1 VALAGARLPD
11 AVVGLVGELADA
23 LDDRPDLA
31 PRAQAERAAEVLV
44 QVGGVDERAGG
55 VELELALGAVA
66 DGVVKAKRLAKF
78 GPRPRWLW
86 LFSWEPWYVLTG
98 SAAIMW
104 ALARRLMGKKSAAQF
119 RVVPFRAGGNDSES
133 AAQRALALT
142 LTTIPPNFIVVGIDK
157 QRNFMLVHQVSP
169 TGTPLVTKKLGATG

>member
-1 VALAGARLPD
+1 VQDRVIK
-11 AVVGLVGELADA
+11 AVVFSSIEFLFLLGLWVLFVSQTQRAELVAGIF
-23 LDDRPDLA
+23 
-31 PRAQAERAAEVLV
+31 AA
-44 QVGGVDERAGG
+44 
-55 VELELALGAVA
+55 ALGAVA

>member
-1 VALAGARLPD
+1 VQDRVIKTVVFSSIEFLFLLGLWVLFVSQTQRAELVAGIF
-11 AVVGLVGELADA
+11 
-23 LDDRPDLA
+23 
-31 PRAQAERAAEVLV
+31 AA
-44 QVGGVDERAGG
+44 
-55 VELELALGAVA
+55 ALGAVA

>member
-1 VALAGARLPD
+1 MQDRVIK
-11 AVVGLVGELADA
+11 AVVFSSIEFLFLLGLWVLFVSQTQRAELVAGIF
-23 LDDRPDLA
+23 
-31 PRAQAERAAEVLV
+31 AA
-44 QVGGVDERAGG
+44 
-55 VELELALGAVA
+55 ALGAVA

>member
-1 VALAGARLPD
+1 MQDRVIKTVVFSSIEFLFLLGLWVLFVSQTQRAELVAGIF
-11 AVVGLVGELADA
+11 
-23 LDDRPDLA
+23 
-31 PRAQAERAAEVLV
+31 AA
-44 QVGGVDERAGG
+44 
-55 VELELALGAVA
+55 ALGAVA